1 MIRARACGR
10 LVPPPRPPRGYQEAV
25 PTILPTL
32 ADVRPRSVVRT
43 LAEALSKEVAAV
55 HKQLDAVY
63 KDSFVGTPADADLDA
78 LVTLLRYHRRRID
91 SLYAEAEG
99 AVLALSKKKPKKKAV
114 KKKTTKKASAKR
126 RLT

>member
-1 MIRARACGR
+1 MIRPRARAR
-10 LVPPPRPPRGYQEAV
+10 MMSPPRPPRGFQEAV

-43 LAEALSKEVAAV
+43 LAEALAKEVAAV
-55 HKQLDAVY
+55 HKQLNAVY
-63 KDSFVGTPADADLDA
+63 KDSFVETANAADLDA

-99 AVLALSKKKPKKKAV
+99 AVLALGKKKPKKKTA
-114 KKKTTKKASAKR
+114 KKKAKKASAKR